1 MVDLNNT
8 NEHLYNLVAKDLKK
22 KIRERY
28 FGEEGK
34 IPNYLRLTKIYN
46 VSMSTIKKAMKIL
59 NDEHAL
65 ISRVDKGTF
74 ANKAFINGT
83 LDIENYKKNGITLK
97 KSEKVGLMIRDIEGP
112 YFSRIYKALAD
123 KADTLGQQLI
133 LTVSRDFHQQE
144 DSLLRIMMAHE
155 VDGILLTTR
164 RKSIFGSKI
173 YDLLHEKHIPTVL
186 LHDVYDAKL
195 PIVDVNN
202 YMGGALA
209 AEHLLK
215 HSTANLSV
223 IIGEHGFRADDLRLE
238 GFLDTLRQNDVDVD
252 TRCHVL
258 RYSFGTENTA
268 FDEGYK
274 LGMSLAIKNLKIDG
288 IFLFNDLIAM
298 GFQKAILERGFS
310 IPDDIRIIGFDN
322 IERCTAA
329 RISLTTIEI
338 PRYDIGLK
346 AYEIL
351 RTFIRDGYSKVPP
364 RTLLDPALIIRESA

>member
-8 NEHLYNLVAKDLKK
+8 NEHLYDLVAKDLKK
-22 KIRERY
+22 KIREYY
-28 FGEEGK
+28 FGQDGK
-34 IPNYLRLTKIYN
+34 IPNYLQLTDMYD

-59 NDEHAL
+59 NDEHVL
-65 ISRVDKGTF
+65 ISRVGKGTF
-74 ANKAFINGT
+74 ANKAFIDGT
-83 LDIENYKKNGITLK
+83 LNGENYKKNGIDRK
-97 KSEKVGLMIRDIEGP
+97 KTGKVGLMIRDIDGP
-112 YFSRIYKALAD
+112 YFSGIYKALAD
-123 KADTLGQQLI
+123 KADTLDQQLM

-144 DSLLRIMMAHE
+144 DSLLRMMMAHE

-173 YDLLHEKHIPTVL
+173 YDLLNEQHIPTVL

-209 AEHLLK
+209 AEHLLE
-215 HSTANLSV
+215 HSSENLCV
-223 IIGEHGFRADDLRLE
+223 IVGEHGFRADDLRLE
-238 GFLDTLRQNDVDVD
+238 GFLDTLRQKDVDVEN
-252 TRCHVL
+252 RCHVL

-274 LGMSLAIKNLKIDG
+274 LGMSLAIRNLKIDG

-298 GFQKAILERGFS
+298 GFQKAILERGIS

-322 IERCTAA
+322 IERCTEA
-329 RISLTTIEI
+329 RVPLTTIEV

-346 AYEIL
+346 AYDIL
-351 RTFIRDGYSKVPP
+351 KTFMREGHSKVSP
-364 RTLLDPALIIRESA
+364 RTLLDPKLIIRESA